1 VIDRV
6 VSKIN
11 NECVYLDSPSLLTV
25 PDLLLSALARR
36 AKISRKRLNEEEA
49 DITYIKEQ
57 SHNRVFNKK
66 VGFFRQSAI
75 EVTYHCC
82 HTDCAVL
89 RQIYI
94 RDSGQLRARHSAVT
108 PFSLVLDGSLIVSY
122 TELFIVMLDQAR
134 MLSELVAV
142 FHPSKSVSNMH

>member
-36 AKISRKRLNEEEA
+36 AKFQEKGSTRRKPISLTSTNTIGCSTKRC
-49 DITYIKEQ
+49 
-57 SHNRVFNKK
+57 
-66 VGFFRQSAI
+66 GFFRQSAI
-75 EVTYHCC
+75 QVTYHCC

-122 TELFIVMLDQAR
+122 TELFIVMLDQAG
-134 MLSELVAV
+134 MLSELLAV